1 MLQAYGQ
8 SELSLQWKLP
18 KDNRFHFTTWL
29 KFIKKALAGMS
40 CHKSNIP
47 GQIFHL
53 HDGKFVLLFL
63 SKFFGELKAYTEIP
77 DHLLY
82 SEAKSGIGGSV

>member
-1 MLQAYGQ
+1 
-8 SELSLQWKLP
+8 
-18 KDNRFHFTTWL
+18 
-29 KFIKKALAGMS
+29 MS
-40 CHKSNIP
+40 CHESNIP